1 MAPGSGRVS
10 CAVGCRLL
18 WKGVALEVRYCSNCG
33 NELEPDARFC
43 WSCGR
48 PVHRAARAPEADAPT
63 SQLPT
68 SPPPSPPQ
76 HQPRGTEARG
86 GTAWHREAVAG
97 GGISWPMLALAGVFL
112 VLVVVETMQG
122 GMSEAVRAVPLVA
135 AVVLGASVVS
145 YLSLVRRG
153 GGATLRD
160 AVFNWSVVVLAA
172 FATFLF
178 LIS

>member
-1 MAPGSGRVS
+1 M
-10 CAVGCRLL
+10 
-18 WKGVALEVRYCSNCG
+18 EVRYCSNCG

-76 HQPRGTEARG
+76 HQPREAEARGGTTWHRGAEERG

-97 GGISWPMLALAGVFL
+97 GRISWPMLALAGVFL
-112 VLVVVETMQG
+112 VLIIVETMQG
-122 GMSEAVRAVPLVA
+122 GMSEAIRAVPLVA
-135 AVVLGASVVS
+135 AVLLVASVVS
-145 YLSLVRRG
+145 YLSLARRG